1 MDYFT
6 QLIRNIIVNNLF
18 NILFY
23 IPIEI
28 KNDRTTNFHKQ
39 SIDNQMNFK
48 LNLCKWAYGQS
59 AKTFRSHNLYLY
71 MYVCVCACVCVQTDH
86 YKYQVGLSFRKVI
99 NQVLKSL
106 VGLLFHC
113 SLSMIQ
119 PGIGLLVKI
128 TGIMAIIAS
137 RRKVLLADRAS
148 LPFWHVPVIKISWL

>member
-1 MDYFT
+1 MLSKYTLLNVSLYVTWSHSSELSASDGNCGGASFQLSSASDWNWILDYFT

-48 LNLCKWAYGQS
+48 LNLCNWAYCQS

-71 MYVCVCACVCVQTDH
+71 MYVCVCVRAWAN
-86 YKYQVGLSFRKVI
+86 G
-99 NQVLKSL
+99 SL
-106 VGLLFHC
+106 
-113 SLSMIQ
+113 
-119 PGIGLLVKI
+119 
-128 TGIMAIIAS
+128 
-137 RRKVLLADRAS
+137 
-148 LPFWHVPVIKISWL
+148 